1 MLSASRKTILV
12 AGETNTKYLGV
23 NDKGTQDA
31 FLLEVNKKNGKVKR
45 FEVFGF
51 EFGTNNGALEPGN
64 LDLHLTRDRNA
75 VIMGN
80 TKTNAFGDQQS
91 HNYPYLI
98 ERYETIEEF
107 CVDTRK
113 NVTKK
118 TYKTRVEKVASE
130 VQKLDSQKFD
140 INVKELEMRPKIQ
153 CKKVAIEAPSDSP
166 SDSPTTSPSDS
177 PTTSPSESPTGFP
190 TSFPTEVPTTFLPT
204 MSST

>member
-1 MLSASRKTILV
+1 
-12 AGETNTKYLGV
+12 
-23 NDKGTQDA
+23 
-31 FLLEVNKKNGKVKR
+31 
-45 FEVFGF
+45 
-51 EFGTNNGALEPGN
+51 
-64 LDLHLTRDRNA
+64 
-75 VIMGN
+75 MGN

-113 NVTKK
+113 KVTKK

-140 INVKELEMRPKIQ
+140 IKVKELEMRSKIQ
-153 CKKVAIEAPSDSP
+153 CKKVAIEAPSD
-166 SDSPTTSPSDS
+166 SPSDS

>member
-80 TKTNAFGDQQS
+80 TKTKAFGDQQS

-107 CVDTRK
+107 CVDTKK

-140 INVKELEMRPKIQ
+140 INVKKLEMRSKIP
-153 CKKVAIEAPSDSP
+153 CKKVAIEYPSE
-166 SDSPTTSPSDS
+166 SPTTSPSDS
-177 PTTSPSESPTGFP
+177 PTTSPSESPTSFPTGFP
-190 TSFPTEVPTTFLPT
+190 TDGPTTFLPT